1 MISTPKHLNI
11 MRFLLSFLFALI
23 VMQPSNMFAS
33 NKQFY
38 KNIDYS
44 NLDLI
49 GIVKNKGKGEYK
61 IRTVQ
66 PLSIDEKDGDTLFLQ
81 GMIGNFSQFGKYRIG
96 TNLGIGFRNF
106 NDEFSKMYGYN
117 FFYDS
122 EPDPG
127 HHRIGLGL
135 EFKQTRFGINNN
147 YYLGLTGKKSYGASG
162 LKEEVL
168 NGADIILSGLIPR
181 FEWIETD
188 LSYAYW
194 DSVSSSDLYE
204 VKLGFNFNISDYIT
218 LNLEAEDDNKN
229 SISYNAGLSIS
240 IGGNN
245 SNKVSLLGQNKI
257 TSLED
262 MRNYNLI
269 PVKRSEK
276 ITLEQSGG
284 FSVKVKKSG

>member
-1 MISTPKHLNI
+1 
-11 MRFLLSFLFALI
+11 MRFLLTFLFALI

-122 EPDPG
+122 ELDPG

-229 SISYNAGLSIS
+229 STSYNAGLSIS

-245 SNKVSLLGQNKI
+245 SNKVSLLGENKI

>member
-1 MISTPKHLNI
+1 
-11 MRFLLSFLFALI
+11 MRFLHALL
-23 VMQPSNMFAS
+23 VAMLLVFPQANMLAS
-33 NKQFY
+33 NEPFY

-44 NLDLI
+44 NIDLI

-66 PLSIDEKDGDTLFLQ
+66 PLSINEDSGDTIFFQ
-81 GMIGNFSQFGKYRIG
+81 GMIGNFDQFGKYRIG

-106 NDEFSKMYGYN
+106 SNDNTRMYGYN
-117 FFYDS
+117 LFYDS

-127 HHRIGLGL
+127 HHRLGLGL
-135 EFKQTRFGINNN
+135 ELKQARFGIANN
-147 YYLGLTGKKSYGASG
+147 YYKGLSGEKTYGASG

-168 NGADIILSGLIPR
+168 DGVDIIVSGLIPR

-194 DSVSSSDLYE
+194 DSVASSNLYE
-204 VKLGFNFNISDYIT
+204 IKLGLNFSLNDYLT
-218 LNLEAEDDNKN
+218 LKLEAEDDNKS
-229 SISYNAGLSIS
+229 SIAYNAGIS
-240 IGGNN
+240 INFGGKK
-245 SNKVSLLGQNKI
+245 SNKVSLSGSNQNI
-257 TSLED
+257 VEED
-262 MRNYNLI
+262 MRAYNLI

-276 ITLEQSGG
+276 LTLEQTGG

>member
-1 MISTPKHLNI
+1 
-11 MRFLLSFLFALI
+11 MRFLHALL
-23 VMQPSNMFAS
+23 VAMLLVFPQANMLAS
-33 NKQFY
+33 NEPFY

-44 NLDLI
+44 NIDLI

-66 PLSIDEKDGDTLFLQ
+66 PLNINEDSGDTIFIQ
-81 GMIGNFSQFGKYRIG
+81 GMIGNFDQFGKYRIG
-96 TNLGIGFRNF
+96 TNIGLGFRNF
-106 NDEFSKMYGYN
+106 NNDNTRMYGYN
-117 FFYDS
+117 LFYDS

-127 HHRIGLGL
+127 HHRLGLGL
-135 EFKQTRFGINNN
+135 ELKQARFGIANN
-147 YYLGLTGKKSYGASG
+147 YYKGLSGKKTYGASG

-168 NGADIILSGLIPR
+168 DGVDIIVSGLIPR

-194 DSVSSSDLYE
+194 DSVASSNLYE
-204 VKLGFNFNISDYIT
+204 IKLGLNFSLNDYLT
-218 LNLEAEDDNKN
+218 LKLEAEDDNKN
-229 SISYNAGLSIS
+229 SILYNAGIS
-240 IGGNN
+240 INFGGNK
-245 SNKVSLLGQNKI
+245 SNKISLLGSNKN
-257 TSLED
+257 TVEED

-276 ITLEQSGG
+276 LTLEQTGG

>member
-1 MISTPKHLNI
+1 
-11 MRFLLSFLFALI
+11 
-23 VMQPSNMFAS
+23 MFAS

-229 SISYNAGLSIS
+229 STSYNAGLSIS

-245 SNKVSLLGQNKI
+245 SNKVSLLGENKI

-262 MRNYNLI
+262 MRNYNLV

>member
-1 MISTPKHLNI
+1 MKYLII
-11 MRFLLSFLFALI
+11 FLLSVFI
-23 VMQPSNMFAS
+23 IIQPTNMLAS
-33 NKQFY
+33 NKELF

-44 NLDLI
+44 NIDLI
-49 GIVKNKGKGEYK
+49 GVVKSKGKGEYK

-66 PLSIDEKDGDTLFLQ
+66 PLSVNNENGNTLFLQ
-81 GMIGNFSQFGKYRIG
+81 GMIGNFSQFGKYRVG

-106 NDEFSKMYGYN
+106 DDDFNTMYGYN

-127 HHRIGLGL
+127 HHRLGFGL
-135 EFKQTRFGINNN
+135 EYKQSRFGINNN
-147 YYLGLTGKKSYGASG
+147 YYYGLTGKKSYGAND

-168 NGADIILSGLIPR
+168 NGADIILSGLVPK

-194 DSVSSSDLYE
+194 DSVESSDLYE
-204 VKLGFNFNISDYIT
+204 IKLGFNFNINDYIS

-229 SISYNAGLSIS
+229 SLTYKTGIKIN
-240 IGGNN
+240 IGGNKV
-245 SNKVSLLGQNKI
+245 NKVSLLGVNKNI
-257 TSLED
+257 ASED
-262 MRNYNLI
+262 MRKYNLI

-276 ITLEQSGG
+276 ITLEQTGG

>member
-1 MISTPKHLNI
+1 
-11 MRFLLSFLFALI
+11 MRILLSFLFALI

-66 PLSIDEKDGDTLFLQ
+66 PLSIDEKNGDTIFLQ

-168 NGADIILSGLIPR
+168 NGADVILSGLIPR

-245 SNKVSLLGQNKI
+245 SNKVSLLGQNKMN
-257 TSLED
+257 SLED
-262 MRNYNLI
+262 MRNYNLV